1 MSLLVLGLSH
11 RNAPLEVLERAALD
25 PAARADVAAVAL
37 AGDHVR
43 EILVLST
50 CNRTEVFAEVTAFHP
65 AVDTL
70 RDALTS
76 RTALNRDDLR
86 EHLVLHYDEG
96 AVEHAFSLAAGL
108 DSMAVGEA
116 QILGQLR
123 SALAEG
129 QEREET
135 GPSLNALVQQALRVG
150 KRVHSE
156 TEIDTVSRSLVQ
168 AGLDRAF
175 PAIGASSPADVDVLV
190 VGAGSMSAL
199 AATTAV
205 RAGVRSLTV
214 VNRTAAR
221 ASDLAQRLGGSSIDI
236 ADLADGIARA
246 DIVISC
252 TGSTGVVVDLATAT
266 DAQIARGGRPQA
278 YLDLA
283 LPHDV
288 AEAVD
293 ELSGVTRLGL
303 DRLGEDLGAAG
314 RTPEVA
320 RARELVAAEVRRHQ
334 GARAAERVGPTVAA
348 LRANATG
355 VMEAELARLEQRTP
369 DLTDAERA
377 EVRLAVHRVV
387 EKLLHAPTVRV
398 KEMAVDGRIDDYV
411 DVIDALFDLRLGD
424 AFAQRE
430 ARP

>member
-175 PAIGASSPADVDVLV
+175 PAIGASSP
-190 VGAGSMSAL
+190 SPS
-199 AATTAV
+199 TS
-205 RAGVRSLTV
+205 RPSRSS
-214 VNRTAAR
+214 R
-221 ASDLAQRLGGSSIDI
+221 AS
-236 ADLADGIARA
+236 
-246 DIVISC
+246 
-252 TGSTGVVVDLATAT
+252 TW
-266 DAQIARGGRPQA
+266 
-278 YLDLA
+278 
-283 LPHDV
+283 
-288 AEAVD
+288 
-293 ELSGVTRLGL
+293 
-303 DRLGEDLGAAG
+303 
-314 RTPEVA
+314 
-320 RARELVAAEVRRHQ
+320 
-334 GARAAERVGPTVAA
+334 
-348 LRANATG
+348 LR
-355 VMEAELARLEQRTP
+355 
-369 DLTDAERA
+369 
-377 EVRLAVHRVV
+377 
-387 EKLLHAPTVRV
+387 
-398 KEMAVDGRIDDYV
+398 
-411 DVIDALFDLRLGD
+411 
-424 AFAQRE
+424 
-430 ARP
+430 

>member
-266 DAQIARGGRPQA
+266 DAQIGRSGGPLDVQAQQMDVFDDEGRILSAQVEMVSRAGFSADLSAPVMARTTTTRCAPAATTSGKVWASMPPIANHGLRRRGFSADSFAATSRTRSRPGAGRPG
-278 YLDLA
+278 L
-283 LPHDV
+283 V
-288 AEAVD
+288 
-293 ELSGVTRLGL
+293 GVGQ
-303 DRLGEDLGAAG
+303 
-314 RTPEVA
+314 
-320 RARELVAAEVRRHQ
+320 H
-334 GARAAERVGPTVAA
+334 GPV
-348 LRANATG
+348 
-355 VMEAELARLEQRTP
+355 Q
-369 DLTDAERA
+369 
-377 EVRLAVHRVV
+377 
-387 EKLLHAPTVRV
+387 K
-398 KEMAVDGRIDDYV
+398 
-411 DVIDALFDLRLGD
+411 
-424 AFAQRE
+424 
-430 ARP
+430 